1 MRTLYIITIE
11 FAQSFVSSSGVA
23 MLIDNQLGMEMSR
36 PLRVLFFID
45 RLRLGG
51 IQMLAYDILKHND
64 PAKMVI
70 EILNLDD
77 GQEYPLTQTLK
88 EMGVAIY
95 QLKGAW
101 LKTPLDFPHYF
112 KSVDAFFKEHH
123 DYDVVHMHSS
133 SKNYYI
139 LQCAAKWGIPVRVAH
154 SHNTG
159 FQSRNPLT
167 IALGNLM
174 KRPMQKYATHWV
186 GCSKLACEWLYG
198 QGCVE
203 AGRAKVILNGI
214 DTRLFIFND
223 EVRQRVRKEWNLED
237 KFVIGHVGRFVNQK
251 NHTFL
256 LDIFAEVARRR
267 EDAVLLLI
275 GIGELMEQMKQKAQD
290 LGIAD
295 RVIFVG
301 FRDDREDFMQAMD
314 SFLFPS
320 LYEGFSVTLV
330 EAQASGMPVF
340 ASDSTTTETQYS
352 PFMKFLSLKQSASE
366 WAEEILKMGQVERRD
381 MSSDIKSAGLEIHTM
396 IQNLYKLYQSE

>member
-1 MRTLYIITIE
+1 M
-11 FAQSFVSSSGVA
+11 
-23 MLIDNQLGMEMSR
+23 NK

-64 PAKMVI
+64 PSKMEI

-77 GQEYPLTQTLK
+77 GQQYPLTETLK
-88 EMGVAIY
+88 QMGIKIY

-101 LKTPLDFPHYF
+101 MNTPLDFPHYF
-112 KSVDAFFKEHH
+112 KSVDAFFKMHH

-139 LQCAAKWGIPVRVAH
+139 LECAAKWNIPVRVAH

-174 KRPMQKYATHWV
+174 MKPMRKYATHWV
-186 GCSKLACEWLYG
+186 GCSKLACEWLFG
-198 QGCVE
+198 KGCVE
-203 AGRAKVILNGI
+203 QGQASVILNGI
-214 DTRLFIFND
+214 DSTLFVYDEKTRLEI
-223 EVRQRVRKEWNLED
+223 RKELGLEG
-237 KFVIGHVGRFVNQK
+237 KFIIGHVGRFVNQK

-256 LDIFAEVARRR
+256 LDIFAEVAKRRD
-267 EDAVLLLI
+267 DAVLMLI
-275 GIGELMEQMKQKAQD
+275 GIGELMDAMKQKASE

-295 RVIFVG
+295 RVLFVG
-301 FRDDREDFMQAMD
+301 FKDDRNRYMQAMD

-320 LYEGFSVTLV
+320 LYEGLSVVLI
-330 EAQASGMPVF
+330 EAQAAGLPVF
-340 ASDSTTTETQYS
+340 TSDTTTTETKYS
-352 PFMKFLSLKQSASE
+352 DHMQFLSLQQPASA
-366 WAEEILKMGQVERRD
+366 WAEELLKVGSIERKD
-381 MSSDIKSAGLEIHTM
+381 MTEMLDKAGFEIRAM
-396 IQNLYKLYQSE
+396 VRNLYNLYSSTPKH

>member
-1 MRTLYIITIE
+1 M
-11 FAQSFVSSSGVA
+11 
-23 MLIDNQLGMEMSR
+23 NK

-64 PAKMVI
+64 PSQMEI

-77 GQEYPLTQTLK
+77 GQEYPLTQTLRQ
-88 EMGVAIY
+88 MGVTIH
-95 QLKGAW
+95 QLKGTW
-101 LKTPLDFPHYF
+101 MKTPLDFPHYF
-112 KSVDAFFKEHH
+112 RSVAQFFEEHH

-167 IALGNLM
+167 IALGNAM
-174 KRPMQKYATHWV
+174 KRPMKKYATHWV
-186 GCSKLACEWLYG
+186 GCSKLACEWLFG
-198 QGCVE
+198 KGCVE
-203 AGRAKVILNGI
+203 RGEAKVILNGI
-214 DTRLFIFND
+214 DSSLFIYN
-223 EVRQRVRKEWNLED
+223 EQVRQRVRSKWGLED

-267 EDAVLLLI
+267 DDAVLMLI
-275 GIGELMEQMKQKAQD
+275 GIGELMDQMKQKAQQ

-301 FRDDREDFMQAMD
+301 FRDDRQDFMQAMD
-314 SFLFPS
+314 AFLFPS

-330 EAQASGMPVF
+330 EAQASGMPVY
-340 ASDSTTTETQYS
+340 ASDSTTRETQYS
-352 PFMKFLSLKQSASE
+352 PYMRFLSLQQSAAE
-366 WAEEILKMGQVERRD
+366 WAEAILQRGRVERRD
-381 MSSDIKSAGLEIHTM
+381 MTPDIQAAGLEIRTM
-396 IQNLYKLYQSE
+396 VQNLYQLYCLN

>member
-1 MRTLYIITIE
+1 M
-11 FAQSFVSSSGVA
+11 
-23 MLIDNQLGMEMSR
+23 NR

-64 PAKMVI
+64 PEQMHI

-77 GQEYPLTQTLK
+77 GQQYPLTQTLK
-88 EMGVAIY
+88 DMGVKIHV
-95 QLKGAW
+95 LKGAW
-101 LKTPLDFPHYF
+101 MRTPLDFPHYF
-112 KSVDAFFKEHH
+112 KSVDQFFAEHH

-139 LQCAAKWGIPVRVAH
+139 LQCAAKWGIKVRVAH

-174 KRPMQKYATHWV
+174 MKPMRKYATHWV
-186 GCSKLACEWLYG
+186 GCSKLACEWLFG
-198 QGCVE
+198 KGCVE
-203 AGRAKVILNGI
+203 RGEAKVILNGI
-214 DTRLFIFND
+214 DSSLFVYD
-223 EVRQRVRKEWNLED
+223 EKVRQEVRKSLGVED

-267 EDAVLLLI
+267 EDAVLVLI
-275 GIGELMEQMKQKAQD
+275 GIGELMDAMKQKAAT

-295 RVIFVG
+295 KVIFAG
-301 FRDDREDFMQAMD
+301 FRDDRNHYMQAMD

-320 LYEGFSVTLV
+320 LYEGLSVVLI

-340 ASDSTTTETQYS
+340 TSDSTTTETKYS
-352 PFMKFLSLKQSASE
+352 PYMHFLSLQQPAAE
-366 WAEEILKMGQVERRD
+366 WAEAMLKVGSVTRKDMTETIEQAGFEIRVMIRNFYELYTT
-381 MSSDIKSAGLEIHTM
+381 GL
-396 IQNLYKLYQSE
+396 